1 MSFGGLYLNT
11 CFALRSKAHITT
23 KLTNNLI
30 MRPKQSRALL
40 AKQSFA
46 TTLN

>member
-1 MSFGGLYLNT
+1 MSFGGLYFNT

-30 MRPKQSRALL
+30 MRPV